1 MLVGKIEKM
10 ICLSN
15 EEIFKNYVN
24 KFDINDENI
33 LRKYN
38 HSLSVMQNAKEIAIS
53 LKLSSNDNCS
63 A

>member
-1 MLVGKIEKM
+1 MLVGKIEMM
-10 ICLSN
+10 ICVSN
-15 EEIFKNYVN
+15 EEIFRNYVN

-53 LKLSSNDNCS
+53 LK
-63 A
+63 